1 MPPCRDPA
9 DLGRRSGS
17 IASTRS
23 GFPADPRRRSGSSD
37 STRSGFPA
45 VAATHGGPSS
55 VIGTA
60 PSAVAVGTAPA
71 AAPPGLLQQV
81 HGDDHV
87 QCRVPQELQA
97 LQVCVEGGEKERKC
111 GKPSQGGTPAGW
123 RQKQGTRYA
132 MLKPGRGGLSPPL
145 LSPPH
150 RGGLSPPLLS
160 PPHRG
165 GLSPPLLSP
174 PRTHLVAWPHTV

>member
-1 MPPCRDPA
+1 MPSVCRDPA
-9 DLGRRSGS
+9 DPGRRPGS
-17 IASTRS
+17 SASTRS
-23 GFPADPRRRSGSSD
+23 GIPADPGRRPGSSA
-37 STRSGFPA
+37 STRSGIPA
-45 VAATHGGPSS
+45 VAAAADITPHGGPSS

-60 PSAVAVGTAPA
+60 SSAVPVGTAPA
-71 AAPPGLLQQV
+71 ADPPGLLQQV

-160 PPHRG
+160 PP
-165 GLSPPLLSP
+165 
-174 PRTHLVAWPHTV
+174 RTHLVAWPHTV